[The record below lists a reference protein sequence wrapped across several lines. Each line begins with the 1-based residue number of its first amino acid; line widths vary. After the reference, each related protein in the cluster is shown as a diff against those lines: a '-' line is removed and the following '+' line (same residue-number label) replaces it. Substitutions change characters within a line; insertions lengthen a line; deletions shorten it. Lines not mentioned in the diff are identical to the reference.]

1 MNNVLSISE
10 QDIHNLVYNNNLK
23 VSVELVSP
31 ESAHNY
37 LQRNFCRNRSI
48 TGGNVSKLAL
58 AMQKGSWSISTDCI
72 GFDTRGRLING
83 QHRLTAV
90 INTKTSQ
97 PFIVVRNL
105 PVQSA
110 QIIDVGKKR
119 TMDERLCIGG
129 KDLSKLL
136 CSVVRN
142 SMTVYTDNHVGTA
155 KYSEQH
161 HDSVVY
167 SMYEKHAVFFDI
179 LEDLKLLRPSFFAAA
194 AAKMYTEMRYQNLKR
209 NLLPEAA
216 TYSHGMG
223 PLDRAIHFVELTLQ
237 GGSERALTNFAYDTA
252 AVRLKGLYDMRRSQN
267 KHWNTISEYRLSV
280 TAAFAFMV
288 GKPIKSIRPAQ
299 TDPFRSFVSLP
310 ATSPT

>member
-1 MNNVLSISE
+1 
-10 QDIHNLVYNNNLK
+10 
-23 VSVELVSP
+23 
-31 ESAHNY
+31 
-37 LQRNFCRNRSI
+37 
-48 TGGNVSKLAL
+48 
-58 AMQKGSWSISTDCI
+58 
-72 GFDTRGRLING
+72 
-83 QHRLTAV
+83 
-90 INTKTSQ
+90 
-97 PFIVVRNL
+97 
-105 PVQSA
+105 
-110 QIIDVGKKR
+110 
-119 TMDERLCIGG
+119 MDERLCIGG

-252 AVRLKGLYDMRRSQN
+252 AVRLKGLYDMRRSQK